1 MGFLDRIAADLIS
14 DSIGVS
20 PRMTRKLVRKAVGN
34 PLLLAGGAA
43 LAGALFSELARGQQ
57 QGTGSG
63 PSTWA
68 PPPPPGQQ
76 PPLPPIPSSGAAPPP
91 PPTPLVSSAAD
102 TNTGAG
108 TLPAWLPP
116 PPPPAPAATTGA
128 EAADQVEEKDAPD
141 AEADLPPHLLF
152 PVVRTMVA
160 AALAD
165 GTLSAA
171 ERARIEEQLA
181 SGELPEEQA
190 AQIRRELVMPA
201 TPVELAA
208 MASTDAERELLYR
221 FAALVTATETGI
233 STLESIWLGNFA
245 GALGLPH
252 ERASALEASL
262 FGTPPAPA
270 G

>member
-20 PRMTRKLVRKAVGN
+20 PRMTRQLVRKAVGN

-57 QGTGSG
+57 GAGSG

-68 PPPPPGQQ
+68 PPPPP
-76 PPLPPIPSSGAAPPP
+76 PPSAPPSAAVPAPPVGADAAASTAGALPP
-91 PPTPLVSSAAD
+91 
-102 TNTGAG
+102 
-108 TLPAWLPP
+108 WLP
-116 PPPPAPAATTGA
+116 PPPPAPAAAAGA
-128 EAADQVEEKDAPD
+128 GAPEPPGEEDAAGL
-141 AEADLPPHLLF
+141 EADLPPHLLF

-171 ERARIEEQLA
+171 ERARIEERLG

-190 AQIRRELVMPA
+190 AQVRRELVMPA

-221 FAALVTATETGI
+221 FAALVTATETGV

-245 GALGLPH
+245 GALALSP
-252 ERASALEASL
+252 ERARALEASL
-262 FGTPPAPA
+262 LQG
-270 G
+270 

>member
-1 MGFLDRIAADLIS
+1 M
-14 DSIGVS
+14 
-20 PRMTRKLVRKAVGN
+20 
-34 PLLLAGGAA
+34 
-43 LAGALFSELARGQQ
+43 
-57 QGTGSG
+57 
-63 PSTWA
+63 
-68 PPPPPGQQ
+68 
-76 PPLPPIPSSGAAPPP
+76 SSGADA
-91 PPTPLVSSAAD
+91 S
-102 TNTGAG
+102 TGAG
-108 TLPAWLPP
+108 ALPAWLPP
-116 PPPPAPAATTGA
+116 PPPPPAPAATADA
-128 EAADQVEEKDAPD
+128 EAADQVEQDEAPD
-141 AEADLPPHLLF
+141 AADLPPHLLF

-171 ERARIEEQLA
+171 ERVRIEEQLA

-190 AQIRRELVMPA
+190 AQVRRELVMPA

-233 STLESIWLGNFA
+233 STLESIWLGNLA
-245 GALGLPH
+245 GALGLSH

-270 G
+270 S